1 MLRTLLMRKLGVYT
15 VIWPSLALCACVH
28 TRATPGPIVTDRPDQ
43 TEGTD
48 LVAPGW
54 TQLEA
59 GMTAYVPRRGARTRS
74 LGEGLLRYR
83 VLPRLEAR
91 VDIPSIVMTTGAKR
105 EFGDGGLG
113 IKTPLLIPGEG
124 ASRAVPA
131 LSFLAS
137 TSVSKNWSK
146 GPAFG
151 TPEVILASSWEL
163 SDRVELAGNVVGRP
177 FASQSGDRWEGI
189 SVTAGF
195 DLTDRLGSYAEVYN
209 LGTPTVNG
217 GLTYRITPDFQV
229 DGRVGVSG
237 YGDRDRITFV
247 GVGFGTRW

>member
-1 MLRTLLMRKLGVYT
+1 MIRRSAFYAV
-15 VIWPSLALCACVH
+15 VVPSLSLCGCVH
-28 TRATPGPIVTDRPDQ
+28 TRAVPGPIVTDRPDQ

-59 GMTAYVPRRGARTRS
+59 GMTAYVPRHGARTRS

-91 VDIPSIVMTTGAKR
+91 VDIPSIVMTSGAKR

-131 LSFLAS
+131 LSLLAS
-137 TSVSKNWSK
+137 TSVSTNWST

-177 FASQSGDRWEGI
+177 FASRSGDKWEGI
-189 SVTAGF
+189 SLSGGV
-195 DLTDRLGSYAEVYN
+195 DITDRLGSYAEVYN
-209 LGTPTVNG
+209 LGTPAVNG
-217 GLTYRITPDFQV
+217 GLTYRLTPDFQV
-229 DGRVGVSG
+229 DGRVGVMG
-237 YGDRDRITFV
+237 LNRDRTTFV